1 VKAITFALEKSQIMI
16 FSRTNYLIMLAGIAV
31 IVTGLFIMTMETA
44 EYGFG
49 PMGLTIGPAFI
60 MAGFLIEIYA
70 ILHKDK
76 NSGAES

>member
-1 VKAITFALEKSQIMI
+1 
-16 FSRTNYLIMLAGIAV
+16 
-31 IVTGLFIMTMETA
+31 MTMEKA

-60 MAGFLIEIYA
+60 MAGFLVEIYA

-76 NSGAES
+76 KSGSES